1 MAWTRYTH
9 ASVSA
14 DTPRALGTC
23 DRCGFVYNRDRLAWQ
38 LDWRGPRM
46 QNLRILVCPTC
57 MDAPQQ
63 NGQRVI
69 ILPPDPVPIM
79 NPRPDPH
86 MFMGQSSSPDTTQTG
101 APTVIATEGSD
112 PLVTETSSQ
121 NITWEQQTTPTP
133 TSSGYIAP

>member
-1 MAWTRYTH
+1 MGYCCNPRRGIGSHIYNPRYWRLFRLLMAWTRYTN

-23 DRCGFVYNRDRLAWQ
+23 DRCGFVYQRDRLAWQ

-57 MDAPQQ
+57 LDTPQQ

-86 MFMGQSSSPDTTQTG
+86 MFM
-101 APTVIATEGSD
+101 
-112 PLVTETSSQ
+112 
-121 NITWEQQTTPTP
+121 
-133 TSSGYIAP
+133 